1 MESRYGQK
9 ELRQRAVFC
18 LSRTA
23 IAASLF
29 LAAACTDATG
39 PADRVR
45 IVPET
50 PTVTLQTTPQGQLL
64 STSVTLTNNSAYRVA
79 WSSCGVSLEKA
90 GMPALPPGKSDW
102 QTVWRRICVLLDAA
116 ASQSASTP
124 SAIPFDAQI
133 LQPGQSVTIP
143 VSAIVAQ
150 PPNQSFTGEPG
161 QYRVRIPLS
170 IQLLLGAYLEIA
182 PERSVSDPFTLF
194 PSS

>member
-1 MESRYGQK
+1 MESRSGQN
-9 ELRQRAVFC
+9 ELRERAVFC

-50 PTVTLQTTPQGQLL
+50 PTVTLQTTPQGRVL
-64 STSVTLTNNSAYRVA
+64 STSVTLTNNSSYRVA

-102 QTVWRRICVLLDAA
+102 QTVWRRICYLLDAA
-116 ASQSASTP
+116 ASQSGATSFT
-124 SAIPFDAQI
+124 IPFDAQI

-143 VSAIVAQ
+143 VSAVVAQ
-150 PPNQSFTGEPG
+150 PPYPEFTGEIG

-170 IQLLLGAYLEIA
+170 IQLLLGAYVEIT
-182 PERSVSDPFTLF
+182 PERSVSDPFTLL
-194 PSS
+194 SSS